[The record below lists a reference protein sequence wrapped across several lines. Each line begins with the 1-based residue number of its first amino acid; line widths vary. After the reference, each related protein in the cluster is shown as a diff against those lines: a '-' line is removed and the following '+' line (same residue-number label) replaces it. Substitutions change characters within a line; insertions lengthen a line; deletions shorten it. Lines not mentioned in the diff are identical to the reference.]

1 MALPEISLP
10 ADLPIDW
17 KNGDII
23 TPDGTSVGLTPQHGY
38 NALNQYVND
47 AQSAINALRDYL
59 SGGIDAETAK
69 KLAVARTIQ
78 TDLSKAVAA
87 SFDGS
92 SNITP
97 GVTGTLPIARG
108 GTGLSTSPS
117 ALVNLESTAAANILQ
132 ASPRPGVTG
141 TLPVAKGGTG
151 ATTAAGALSNLGAAP
166 AYTYG
171 TEDLTAGESELA
183 TGTLYLC
190 YE

>member
-1 MALPEISLP
+1 MALPEINLP
-10 ADLPIDW
+10 ADLPVDW

-69 KLAVARTIQ
+69 KLAVGRTIQ
-78 TDLSKAVAA
+78 TNLSSNSAA

-97 GVTGTLPIARG
+97 GVTG
-108 GTGLSTSPS
+108 
-117 ALVNLESTAAANILQ
+117 V
-132 ASPRPGVTG
+132 
-141 TLPVAKGGTG
+141 LPVSKGGTG
-151 ATTAAGALSNLGAAP
+151 SITTDGALQNMGAAP

-183 TGTLYLC
+183 TGRLYFV